1 LALSFE
7 DTGGIMKRKIL
18 YVLAVCVI
26 VSALWSDEL
35 FTKTVDLE
43 PYLYYMSGFTVAS
56 ITPRQ
61 TAELSDGGFVVLVE
75 IELASGMLAN
85 YATVIVKISSEGD
98 FNWVR
103 FLTNNP
109 QLTGFDIAMQGWV
122 HGYCLYTTDEEIW
135 VTGHQE
141 WGNGISILAKYNLQG
156 EHLDAITL
164 SQGSE
169 LISIK
174 SLKKAPNDTFYA
186 IGQSIVQYY
195 KEMYFSQ
202 ITSDGD
208 TLWTYHNEAYE
219 KVYDMTVIPD
229 NRILI
234 TAQTRDPGLVG
245 DPIPR
250 VICFD
255 VETRSIIWETDFPTG
270 TFDGKQITI
279 SDDINGSYY
288 CGIRYFDD
296 YEFYSLISK
305 IDTSGTMQ
313 DLFILP
319 TDFHGYYTDT
329 PYNIVDNDTSF
340 ILTVKV
346 DNSTD
351 IVKVNEDGTIQWGI
365 FQENCGEG
373 VDVLAKTTD
382 GNFVVVSTPDGE
394 KLKLT
399 KFDGDGNFT
408 HIDNEVVHINEYS
421 LEAYPNPFNPTT
433 TISYS
438 IPAAAAVELSIYNV
452 KGQKVVTLVNQHQ
465 EAGAYSTQWNGTD
478 EQNNSVASGVYFY
491 KLSDDSGRSSV
502 QKCLLLK

>member
-1 LALSFE
+1 
-7 DTGGIMKRKIL
+7 
-18 YVLAVCVI
+18 
-26 VSALWSDEL
+26 
-35 FTKTVDLE
+35 
-43 PYLYYMSGFTVAS
+43 
-56 ITPRQ
+56 
-61 TAELSDGGFVVLVE
+61 
-75 IELASGMLAN
+75 
-85 YATVIVKISSEGD
+85 
-98 FNWVR
+98 
-103 FLTNNP
+103 
-109 QLTGFDIAMQGWV
+109 
-122 HGYCLYTTDEEIW
+122 
-135 VTGHQE
+135 
-141 WGNGISILAKYNLQG
+141 
-156 EHLDAITL
+156 
-164 SQGSE
+164 
-169 LISIK
+169 
-174 SLKKAPNDTFYA
+174 
-186 IGQSIVQYY
+186 
-195 KEMYFSQ
+195 
-202 ITSDGD
+202 
-208 TLWTYHNEAYE
+208 
-219 KVYDMTVIPD
+219 
-229 NRILI
+229 
-234 TAQTRDPGLVG
+234 
-245 DPIPR
+245 
-250 VICFD
+250 
-255 VETRSIIWETDFPTG
+255 
-270 TFDGKQITI
+270 
-279 SDDINGSYY
+279 
-288 CGIRYFDD
+288 
-296 YEFYSLISK
+296 
-305 IDTSGTMQ
+305 MQ

-465 EAGAYSTQWNGTD
+465 EAGAYSAQWNGTD